1 MWLALDLFASD
12 KSCETSPEDD
22 RQQQKNV
29 DNGKVGYRLA
39 IVFLFRDF
47 LFLLLLDTGKI
58 QNNCRCLLTNR
69 NQQYKLIIGK

>member
-1 MWLALDLFASD
+1 MWLTLDLFASD

-47 LFLLLLDTGKI
+47 LFYYYWTLAKYKI
-58 QNNCRCLLTNR
+58 IADV
-69 NQQYKLIIGK
+69 Y